1 MVSINADLY
10 FTNIHILPNAVNAI
24 VCKSWY
30 VNIIGILKKKK
41 QTFYELQIYNLIVN
55 KYSCY
60 PTFGYNARRRL
71 DFSDKKGANI
81 NVYDDNIFDIA
92 YDNMIKQIFNYLSE
106 DPVVFLNIKENLI
119 IYYTKYISMYK
130 KYCRMELLEM
140 ADNNEYIDED
150 IANEYKEI
158 LFKYYSYVIT

>member
-10 FTNIHILPNAVNAI
+10 FTNIHILPKAVNAM

-30 VNIIGILKKKK
+30 APIISILKKKK

-55 KYSCY
+55 KYSGY
-60 PTFGYNARRRL
+60 LTLGYNARRRL
-71 DFSDKKGANI
+71 DFSDKKGI

-106 DPVVFLNIKENLI
+106 DPVVFLNIKESLI

-140 ADNNEYIDED
+140 ADNNEYIDKD

>member
-10 FTNIHILPNAVNAI
+10 FTNIHILPKAVNAM

-30 VNIIGILKKKK
+30 ASIISILKKKK

-71 DFSDKKGANI
+71 DFSDKKGI

-92 YDNMIKQIFNYLSE
+92 YDNMIKQIFKYLSE
-106 DPVVFLNIKENLI
+106 DHVVFLNIKESLI
-119 IYYTKYISMYK
+119 IYYTKYILMYK